1 MDRRAWL
8 DERRANAEG
17 RFDRLYA
24 PTYDEDD
31 IPITATHRHFV
42 EAVIESCPPGGSI
55 LDAACGTGRYFE
67 MIQAAGRQVVGI
79 DQSAG
84 MLAEARSKFPEVVLE
99 KIGLQELRTA
109 GEFDAAIC
117 VDAMENVFPEDW
129 PRVLANLRRAVS
141 GGLIYLTV
149 EQISDSAIT
158 EAFGQAT
165 AAGLPVVQGETL
177 RGGGY
182 HYYPTV
188 EQVTGWLR
196 ATLLDVVEE
205 GQGSGSNY
213 GYWHLL
219 VRSATE
225 TGRPRG

>member
-8 DERRANAEG
+8 DERRANAEE

-31 IPITATHRHFV
+31 IPITATHRRFV
-42 EAVIESCPPGGSI
+42 AAVIESCPPGGSI

-67 MIQAAGRQVVGI
+67 MILAAGRQVVGI

-84 MLAEARSKFPEVVLE
+84 MLAQARSKFPEAPLE
-99 KIGLQELRTA
+99 KVGLQELRRA

-129 PRVLANLRRAVS
+129 PLVLANLRRAVS
-141 GGLIYLTV
+141 GGLVYVTV
-149 EQISDSAIT
+149 EQILDADLA
-158 EAFGQAT
+158 EAFARAT
-165 AAGLPVVQGETL
+165 AQGLPVVRGETL

-188 EQVTGWLR
+188 DQVTGWISAGGLEI
-196 ATLLDVVEE
+196 VEM
-205 GQGSGSNY
+205 GQSSGNNY

-219 VRSATE
+219 MRSAT
-225 TGRPRG
+225 G